1 MNTYRPTYIEDGL
14 LLGSGGNWAWF
25 RLGTHPYDLLS
36 EGQRLTLLSQ
46 STRLLEGLGDA
57 EAHLLVVPRV
67 YPAEAQMSALDY
79 RTPHP
84 EEGWPDYLE
93 QLTAHVAG
101 QRLEQREVYLGVAL
115 AARSGAGVPGLL
127 RSLSGMRRGVRPHA
141 NELSRL
147 RKGVTAV
154 LRKLSA
160 PGLGVRLAAASELR
174 WLVQRAQIRGLM
186 EDVELPEP
194 PNRPAADGE
203 MIALLEGVI
212 ENGHRHLCLGT
223 GRRRSHLSTLAFAF
237 MPDELGFPGNAE
249 WLSRLG
255 ELDFPVEASVR
266 FQVVPPRA
274 AAHDVE
280 ETVLAA
286 EDMRKHTQELGID
299 EPRDVEEALAVGQQL
314 RHELTRHQQRM
325 VYAWPRLLIAAG
337 TEEEMEERVDVVEAM
352 FADMGMELTRP
363 SGDQLSLFLEAMP
376 GDHVRA
382 VGARRKDGRWKGGAY
397 EQRMATVTLAGTM
410 WGASGELGDNEGCPI
425 GYTLGGSRSVVQYDP
440 LRAARADG
448 SGRETAVGITGT
460 LGSGKSLLAGS
471 LTYQSRLRGAVGVVI
486 DPAVRQE
493 GGGGWDRMMALAG
506 LGKVQQVRLDQSYAG
521 LLDPWQIEPNA
532 EKAGLLA
539 TDLLMSF
546 LPDTEA
552 TRDLELAMF
561 AAADEEAKS
570 YRPSL
575 VGMVGRL
582 AQSEDAPT
590 RRAAAAL
597 NAMSGMPLA
606 RMVFAR
612 EPGRELRLDG
622 ALTLFQFDGLDLPAA
637 STRREDYTREQR
649 LAVGLMLAI
658 TALSSQ
664 LIRCGGPEQ
673 PKLLA
678 IDEAWVL
685 TGNARAQRMI
695 EEVVRAGRKHNLA
708 VLLISQSAFDFSD
721 ERVRNCLGA
730 IMAFR
735 CKSEAEMVEV
745 CRLLG
750 VEPTAELISAV
761 RAFEAGD
768 CLFRD
773 LDGRVGRIHVDP
785 IPELLAVLSTTP
797 AERSAERENVA

>member
-325 VYAWPRLLIAAG
+325 VYAWPRLLVAAG
-337 TEEEMEERVDVVEAM
+337 TEEELEERVDVVEAM

-425 GYTLGGSRSVVQYDP
+425 GYTLGGSHNIVRLD
-440 LRAARADG
+440 LMRAARED
-448 SGRETAVGITGT
+448 RPTAVAYTGT
-460 LGSGKSLLAGS
+460 LGSGKSLAAGMK
-471 LTYQSRLRGAVGVVI
+471 TYQARLRGATGVVI
-486 DPAVRQE
+486 DPAARTE
-493 GGGGWDRMMALAG
+493 GGGGWERLLALPG
-506 LGKVQQVRLDQSYAG
+506 LGRVQHIKLDPSYAG
-521 LLDPWQIEPNA
+521 LLDPWHIEPDTD
-532 EKAGLLA
+532 KASLLA
-539 TDLLMSF
+539 MDLLMSF
-546 LPDTEA
+546 LPPTEA
-552 TRDLELAMF
+552 TRDLEVEIT
-561 AAADEEAKS
+561 AAAAEEAHS
-570 YRPSL
+570 AQPSMGGL
-575 VGMVGRL
+575 VARL
-582 AQSEDAPT
+582 AGSEDART
-590 RRAAAAL
+590 RRASVAL
-597 NAMSGMPLA
+597 EAMGKMPLA
-606 RMVFAR
+606 RMVFSR

-622 ALTLFQFDGLDLPAA
+622 ALTLFQFDGLNLPAA
-637 STRREDYTREQR
+637 AARREDYTIEQR

-658 TALSSQ
+658 TALASQ
-664 LIRCGGPEQ
+664 LVRSGGPEQ
-673 PKLLA
+673 EKLLV

-695 EEVVRAGRKHNLA
+695 EEAVRAGRKHNMA

-721 ERVRNCLGA
+721 ERIRNCLGA
-730 IMAFR
+730 ILAYSSQ
-735 CKSEAEMVEV
+735 SEAELVEV

-750 VEPTAELISAV
+750 VEPTAELISAA

-768 CLFRD
+768 CLIRD
-773 LDGRVGRIHVDP
+773 LDGRVGRIHIDP
-785 IPELLAVLSTTP
+785 TPELLAVLSTTP
-797 AERSAERENVA
+797 ADRSAERENVA